1 MNTHLQIS
9 SFLYVSFI
17 AFIYFRKK
25 KINTLEN
32 GIYTSL
38 LLFMLLTII
47 MDLISTIYALN
58 NPITFTTETLIKAYL
73 WLLISWVYIFSYYV
87 FAISA
92 PYSAG
97 AIDFKEHPNKQYF
110 KRAKTLTSVGIT
122 IICLWISLVDINIYV
137 NREIYLYDGP
147 AMIIAYI
154 STAIGV
160 ITWVGMLI
168 KNRKNI
174 KNKKYIPVFAF
185 FILAILTIISQILI
199 PNISLV
205 TPMAAFIT
213 VLIYFTLENPD
224 LHMIEKLNVTKEEAE
239 TANTAKTDF
248 LSSMSHEIR
257 TPLNAIIGFSQAL
270 AKEDISGRAK
280 DEIKD
285 ILTASNNLLD
295 IVNGILDISKIEAN
309 KIEIVNVDYS
319 TRKLIKDTSCL
330 INARI
335 GSKLIDFKMEID
347 EKLPKV
353 LHGDSMR
360 VKQILINLLTNA
372 VKYTKEGHIKLTIK
386 AAKRNENCRL
396 TIIVEDTG
404 IGMTE
409 EDLEKIFTKFQRFNM
424 NKNVNVEGTGLGMA
438 ITKGLVE
445 MMNGEISVQ
454 SKYGKGSIFTVEI
467 DQQFSTKKVEEIEE
481 QVESNIETFN
491 AAGQKVM
498 VVDDN
503 KINLKVAERLLR
515 EYNVSV
521 ELVVSGKECINR
533 ILDGKKYDL
542 IFLDIMMPKMKGPE
556 VLQNLRNIIGFKT
569 PVVALTADVISGMEE
584 KYISQG
590 FDDCLPK
597 PIIEEELYH
606 ILRKYLKENKNASK
620 EITSNELSKAAKGSL
635 KILEQNGVNV
645 KQGLELLKDIEMYNI
660 TITEFFEELEEKIFQ
675 LETYKNN
682 KDLDSYSILAHSLK
696 TEARYLGFNDLAD
709 MSYEHELAS
718 KENNLDFVN
727 KNYRDLKMESI
738 RIYDIIKKYLGER

>member
-9 SFLYVSFI
+9 SLLYVSFI

-47 MDLISTIYALN
+47 MDLISTVYALN
-58 NPITFTTETLIKAYL
+58 NPITFTTEILIKAYL

-97 AIDFKEHPNKQYF
+97 AIDFKDHPNKQYF
-110 KRAKTLTSVGIT
+110 KRAKTLTTVGIT
-122 IICLWISLVDINIYV
+122 VICLWISLVDINIYV
-137 NREIYLYDGP
+137 NREIYFYDGP
-147 AMIIAYI
+147 AIIIAYI

-174 KNKKYIPVFAF
+174 KNKKYIPVFVF
-185 FILAILTIISQILI
+185 FILAIITIIFQILI

-205 TPMAAFIT
+205 TPVAAFIT

-319 TRKLIKDTSCL
+319 TRKLIKDTSSL

-335 GSKLIDFKMEID
+335 GSKLIDFKVEID

-353 LHGDSMR
+353 LYGDSMR

-372 VKYTKEGHIKLTIK
+372 VKYTKEGYIKLTIK
-386 AAKRNENCRL
+386 AAKRNEKCRL

-467 DQQFSTKKVEEIEE
+467 DQQFSAKKLEEIEE
-481 QVESNIETFN
+481 QVESNIEAFN
-491 AAGQKVM
+491 ASGQKVM

>member
-9 SFLYVSFI
+9 SLLYVSFI

-47 MDLISTIYALN
+47 MDLISTVYALN
-58 NPITFTTETLIKAYL
+58 NPITSTTEILIKAYL

-97 AIDFKEHPNKQYF
+97 AIDFKDHPNKQYF
-110 KRAKTLTSVGIT
+110 KRAKRLTSVGIT
-122 IICLWISLVDINIYV
+122 VICLWISLVDINIYV
-137 NREIYLYDGP
+137 NREIYFYDGP

-319 TRKLIKDTSCL
+319 TRKLIKDTSSL

-353 LHGDSMR
+353 LYGDSMR

-386 AAKRNENCRL
+386 AAKRNEKCRL

-409 EDLEKIFTKFQRFNM
+409 EDLEKIFTKFQRFNID
-424 NKNVNVEGTGLGMA
+424 KNVNVEGTGLGMA

-481 QVESNIETFN
+481 QVESNIEAFN
-491 AAGQKVM
+491 ASGQKVM

-620 EITSNELSKAAKGSL
+620 EITSNELNKAEKGSL

-660 TITEFFEELEEKIFQ
+660 TITEFFEELEEKISQ

>member
-9 SFLYVSFI
+9 SLLYVSFI

-47 MDLISTIYALN
+47 MDLISTVYALN
-58 NPITFTTETLIKAYL
+58 NPITFTTEMLIKAYL

-97 AIDFKEHPNKQYF
+97 AIDFKDHPNKQYF
-110 KRAKTLTSVGIT
+110 KRAKTLTTVGIT
-122 IICLWISLVDINIYV
+122 VICLWISLVDINIYV
-137 NREIYLYDGP
+137 NREIYFYDGP
-147 AMIIAYI
+147 AIIIAYI

-319 TRKLIKDTSCL
+319 TRKLIKDTSSL

-353 LHGDSMR
+353 LYGDSMR

-386 AAKRNENCRL
+386 AAKRNEKCRL

-424 NKNVNVEGTGLGMA
+424 DKNVNVEGTGLGMA

-491 AAGQKVM
+491 ASGQKVM

-620 EITSNELSKAAKGSL
+620 EITSNELSKAEKGSL

-660 TITEFFEELEEKIFQ
+660 TITEFFEELEEKISQ

>member
-9 SFLYVSFI
+9 SLLYVSFI

-47 MDLISTIYALN
+47 MDLISTVYALN
-58 NPITFTTETLIKAYL
+58 NPITFTTEMLIKAYL

-97 AIDFKEHPNKQYF
+97 AIDFKAHPNKQYF
-110 KRAKTLTSVGIT
+110 KRAKALTTVGIT
-122 IICLWISLVDINIYV
+122 VICLWISLVDINIYV
-137 NREIYLYDGP
+137 NREIYFYDGP

-174 KNKKYIPVFAF
+174 KNKKYIPVFVF
-185 FILAILTIISQILI
+185 FILAIITIIFQILI

-205 TPMAAFIT
+205 TPVAAFIT

-319 TRKLIKDTSCL
+319 TRKLIKDTSSL

-353 LHGDSMR
+353 LYGDSMR

-386 AAKRNENCRL
+386 AAKRNEKCRL

-409 EDLEKIFTKFQRFNM
+409 EDLEKIFTKFQRLNM
-424 NKNVNVEGTGLGMA
+424 DKNVNVEGTGLGMA

-481 QVESNIETFN
+481 QVESNIEPFN
-491 AAGQKVM
+491 ASGQKVM

-620 EITSNELSKAAKGSL
+620 EITSNELSKAEKGSL

-660 TITEFFEELEEKIFQ
+660 TITEFFEELEEKISQ

>member
-9 SFLYVSFI
+9 SLLYVSFI

-47 MDLISTIYALN
+47 MDLISTVYALN
-58 NPITFTTETLIKAYL
+58 NPITFTTEILIKAYL

-97 AIDFKEHPNKQYF
+97 AIDFKDHPNKQYF
-110 KRAKTLTSVGIT
+110 KRAKTLTTVGIT
-122 IICLWISLVDINIYV
+122 VICLWISLVDINIYV
-137 NREIYLYDGP
+137 NREIYFYDGP

-319 TRKLIKDTSCL
+319 TRKLIKDTSSL

>member
-9 SFLYVSFI
+9 SLLYVSFI

-47 MDLISTIYALN
+47 MDLISTVYALN
-58 NPITFTTETLIKAYL
+58 NPITFTTEMLIKAYL

-97 AIDFKEHPNKQYF
+97 AIDFKDHPNKQYF
-110 KRAKTLTSVGIT
+110 KRAKTLTTVGIT
-122 IICLWISLVDINIYV
+122 VICLWISLVDINIYV
-137 NREIYLYDGP
+137 NREIYFYDGP
-147 AMIIAYI
+147 AIIIAYI

-309 KIEIVNVDYS
+309 KIEIVDVDYS
-319 TRKLIKDTSCL
+319 TRKLIKDTSSL

-353 LHGDSMR
+353 LYGDSMR

-372 VKYTKEGHIKLTIK
+372 VKYTKEGYIKLTIK
-386 AAKRNENCRL
+386 AAKRNEKCRL

-424 NKNVNVEGTGLGMA
+424 DKNVNVEGTGLGMA

-454 SKYGKGSIFTVEI
+454 SKYGKGSIFTVEV

-481 QVESNIETFN
+481 QVESNIEAFN
-491 AAGQKVM
+491 ASGQKVM

-620 EITSNELSKAAKGSL
+620 EITSNELSKAEKGSL

-660 TITEFFEELEEKIFQ
+660 TITEFFEELEEKISQ

>member
-58 NPITFTTETLIKAYL
+58 NPITFTTEILIKAYL

-137 NREIYLYDGP
+137 NREIYFYDGP

-319 TRKLIKDTSCL
+319 TRKLIKDTSSL

>member
-9 SFLYVSFI
+9 SLLYVSFI

-47 MDLISTIYALN
+47 MDLISTVYALN
-58 NPITFTTETLIKAYL
+58 NPITFTTEILIKAYL

-97 AIDFKEHPNKQYF
+97 AIDFKDHPNKQYF
-110 KRAKTLTSVGIT
+110 KRAKTLTSIGIT

-137 NREIYLYDGP
+137 NKEIYFYDGP

-160 ITWVGMLI
+160 ITWIVMLI

-185 FILAILTIISQILI
+185 FILAILTIIFQILI

-309 KIEIVNVDYS
+309 KIEIVDVDYS
-319 TRKLIKDTSCL
+319 TRKLIKDTSSL

-353 LHGDSMR
+353 LYGDSMR

-372 VKYTKEGHIKLTIK
+372 VKYTKEGYIKLTIK
-386 AAKRNENCRL
+386 AAKRNEKCRL

-424 NKNVNVEGTGLGMA
+424 DKNVNVEGTGLGMA

-481 QVESNIETFN
+481 QVESNIEAFN
-491 AAGQKVM
+491 ASGQKVM

-620 EITSNELSKAAKGSL
+620 EITSNELSKAEKGSL

-660 TITEFFEELEEKIFQ
+660 TITEFFEELEEKISQ